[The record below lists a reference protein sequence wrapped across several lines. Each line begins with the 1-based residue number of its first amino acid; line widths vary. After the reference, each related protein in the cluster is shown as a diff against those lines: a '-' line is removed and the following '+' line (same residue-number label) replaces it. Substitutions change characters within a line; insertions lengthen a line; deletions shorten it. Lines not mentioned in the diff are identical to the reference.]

1 MVATA
6 QATDYGSERGGP
18 RAVGGSRPANAGTHR
33 SRTILQNRRLHAA
46 IADIAD
52 QLPWPPETGELH
64 DVVWWKRRLT
74 LQWLKETGETPDLV
88 ESLDGLQFALLLPHT
103 SDLSTKQ
110 CAALNEWISIFG
122 DLHGVTFKGLGER
135 T

>member
-18 RAVGGSRPANAGTHR
+18 RPAGGSRPANAGKDR
-33 SRTILQNRRLHAA
+33 SRTILQNKRLHAA
-46 IADIAD
+46 ITDIAD

-64 DVVWWKRRLT
+64 DVEWWKRRLT
-74 LQWLKETGETPDLV
+74 LQWLKETGETPDLI

-122 DLHGVTFKGLGER
+122 DLHGVTFGKMR
-135 T
+135 

>member
-6 QATDYGSERGGP
+6 QIPDYGSERGGP
-18 RAVGGSRPANAGTHR
+18 RAVGGSRAANAGTPR
-33 SRTILQNRRLHAA
+33 GRTILQNRRLHAA

-52 QLPWPPETGELH
+52 QLPWPVETGELH
-64 DVVWWKRRLT
+64 DVIWWKRRLT

-122 DLHGVTFKGLGER
+122 DLHGVTFGKLG

>member
-6 QATDYGSERGGP
+6 QTPDYGSERGGP
-18 RAVGGSRPANAGTHR
+18 RPVGGSRATDAGTAR
-33 SRTILQNRRLHAA
+33 GRTLKQNRLLHAA
-46 IADIAD
+46 LSDIAD

-64 DVVWWKRRLT
+64 DVIWWKRRAT

-103 SDLSTKQ
+103 SDLTTKQ
-110 CAALNEWISIFG
+110 AAAFNEWLFIFG
-122 DLHGVTFKGLGER
+122 DLHGVTFGKMR
-135 T
+135 

>member
-6 QATDYGSERGGP
+6 QTLDRGFDRGGP
-18 RAVGGSRPANAGTHR
+18 GPAHGSRPASAGKDR
-33 SRTILQNRRLHAA
+33 GRTLKQNKLLHDAVT
-46 IADIAD
+46 DISD
-52 QLPWPPETGELH
+52 QLPWPAETGELH
-64 DVVWWKRRLT
+64 DVEWWKRRLT
-74 LQWLKETGETPDLV
+74 LQWLKETGETPELI

-110 CAALNEWISIFG
+110 CAALLEWISIFG
-122 DLHGVTFKGLGER
+122 AQNGVTFGKLG

>member
-6 QATDYGSERGGP
+6 QIPDYGSERGGP
-18 RAVGGSRPANAGTHR
+18 RPVGGSRTAGAGKDR
-33 SRTILQNRRLHAA
+33 SRTLKQNRLLHAA
-46 IADIAD
+46 LSDIAD

-64 DVVWWKRRLT
+64 DVIWWKRRAT

-103 SDLSTKQ
+103 SDLTTKQ
-110 CAALNEWISIFG
+110 AAAFNEWLFIFG
-122 DLHGVTFKGLGER
+122 DLHGVTFKGTGE
-135 T
+135 TK